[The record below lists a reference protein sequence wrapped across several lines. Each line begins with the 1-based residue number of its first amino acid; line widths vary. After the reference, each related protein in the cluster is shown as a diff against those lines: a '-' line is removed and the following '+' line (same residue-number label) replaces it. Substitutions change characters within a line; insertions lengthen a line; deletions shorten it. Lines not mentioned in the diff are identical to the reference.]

1 MLPSFYIQF
10 LVLKNGQIEKYS
22 KESHPQINNAKVTQI
37 VTGELMRYGVQ
48 FNPCILDYMTV
59 YNSLNVSK
67 RFILELGVSA
77 VLYLL
82 TAGLLYLCKLPPLY
96 IISISALFIL
106 LFVRFAPVLH
116 RHIAEGIYLIYKI
129 IIQEVDKDFV
139 VDDKHVL
146 FSLSG
151 KITVKLNE
159 YLLFNHCTDDCIIFT
174 DELSVNDF
182 VLNFT
187 SYLAQKCTVLDK
199 VRMCFSK
206 GYKLQKSFINSKVC
220 QEKFSA

>member
-10 LVLKNGQIEKYS
+10 LVLKNGHIEKYS
-22 KESHPQINNAKVTQI
+22 KESHPQINNARVTQI

-82 TAGLLYLCKLPPLY
+82 AAGLLYLCKLPPLY

-116 RHIAEGIYLIYKI
+116 KI

-139 VDDKHVL
+139 ADDKHVL